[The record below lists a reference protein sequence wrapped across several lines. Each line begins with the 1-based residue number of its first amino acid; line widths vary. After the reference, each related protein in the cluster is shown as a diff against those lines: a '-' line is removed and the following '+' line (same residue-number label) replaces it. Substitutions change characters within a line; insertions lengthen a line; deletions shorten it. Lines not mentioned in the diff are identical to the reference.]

1 MSKEKEIR
9 NALAKEATDAAL
21 TSKFIQDI
29 GQKAQVERVSVTDNP
44 QANQLREVLAEIG
57 ENLQEVGI
65 APKGM
70 TYRGT
75 LSVQIYTAA
84 TLNMAAFVV
93 HNNLGTLDGSLA
105 DGALRELTGGTMQV
119 FGKRMQ
125 KLRSGF

>member
-1 MSKEKEIR
+1 MSKEKELR
-9 NALAKEATDAAL
+9 NAMIKDATDAAL
-21 TSKFIQDI
+21 TSKLIQDI
-29 GQKAQVERVSVTDNP
+29 GQKAQVERVSVTDNEG
-44 QANQLREVLAEIG
+44 ANQLREVLGEIG
-57 ENLQEVGI
+57 QNLQEIGV

-75 LSVQIYTAA
+75 LSVQVYTTA

-105 DGALRELTGGTMQV
+105 DGALRELTGGTMQA
-119 FGKRMQ
+119 FGKGRQ